1 MHNFLPPGYMPGLSS
16 ALSSGLALAPITGDY
31 PSSACMWSREQSI
44 ASNKIASAFQ
54 GIGTRSLSY
63 CLIDTQKLGVILC
76 RLLLLFSKP
85 QNGAEILFDPFSAA
99 GYDLQFVVRFLASG
113 PGGALLTRTT

>member
-1 MHNFLPPGYMPGLSS
+1 
-16 ALSSGLALAPITGDY
+16 
-31 PSSACMWSREQSI
+31 MWSPEQINSI
-44 ASNKIASAFQ
+44 QQNSGSFSRYWYSFLKLLFN
-54 GIGTRSLSY
+54 RY
-63 CLIDTQKLGVILC
+63 QKLGVILC

-99 GYDLQFVVRFLASG
+99 GYALQFVVRFLASG

>member
-1 MHNFLPPGYMPGLSS
+1 MVS
-16 ALSSGLALAPITGDY
+16 AAIN
-31 PSSACMWSREQSI
+31 SI
-44 ASNKIASAFQ
+44 QQNSVSFSMCWYSFIKLLF
-54 GIGTRSLSY
+54 
-63 CLIDTQKLGVILC
+63 TQYEKGGVILC

-99 GYDLQFVVRFLASG
+99 GYALQFVVRFLASG